1 MDEYDISKAFEVI
14 ERELMTSMIRNLDR
28 HKAEET
34 SMGIEWSQWQVEQL
48 KRLEQYKIRNQ
59 KKYKSQFADIN
70 RQVDVL
76 IRTARESGGM
86 DQEIEILKAI
96 KNGFKG
102 YKRSGDAMTAQFFRT
117 NDRKLEALIKATT
130 DDMKKAET
138 AILRMANDKYRQ
150 VIFNAQVY
158 ANTGAGTYQKAVDMA
173 TKDMLS
179 AGLNCVEYSNG
190 ARHTLADY
198 ADMAIRTACKRAYL
212 TGEGEKRKEW
222 GISTVI
228 MNKRGNPCPKC
239 LPWVGKIMI
248 DDVWS
253 GGKPSDGKYPLMS
266 TAVAAG
272 LYHPRC
278 KDSHTTYFEGVST
291 PPDSRFTQREIRG
304 IEQENKEA
312 AERQYAERQQGK
324 YQRLAENSL
333 DEENKRINQTRA
345 DEWYKK
351 LTMELSSH
359 INQENNLF
367 VNWAEI
373 QSAKYRKRLE
383 KLSNN
388 PKVVNAIETR
398 TKWALR
404 NRDGLKTE
412 ELYAISLST
421 GEEIARVTGQQI
433 DYGVERTKKFTKEIN
448 TADRLK
454 EKILLIHNHPRGL
467 PPSLGDIN
475 ALFQNENISGITVG
489 HNGSIYYYTRPKQ
502 IIPEEDFKVALMRYS
517 RYTEN
522 TGFEKALMD
531 LSEEYG
537 FVFSIL

>member
-239 LPWVGKIMI
+239 LPWVGKILI